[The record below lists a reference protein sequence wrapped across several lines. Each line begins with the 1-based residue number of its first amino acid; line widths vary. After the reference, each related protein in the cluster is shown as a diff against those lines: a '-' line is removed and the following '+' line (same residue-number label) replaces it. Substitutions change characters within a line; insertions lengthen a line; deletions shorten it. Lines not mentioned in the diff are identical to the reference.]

1 MPWTS
6 FVCGSSLVLGWFL
19 GLGIQLKNDAE
30 AMPTNA
36 NIRSSNHLVLSM
48 PIEIV
53 EAELGH
59 KCKPTMPLEAGK
71 TSPPSPSLQ
80 PLPFPLLMRVT
91 LNHLSE
97 CKQRF
102 HSEVFR
108 ILFMHRRA
116 TWNLSILNYL
126 FN

>member
-1 MPWTS
+1 MPWTL
-6 FVCGSSLVLGWFL
+6 FVCGSSLVLCWFW

-59 KCKPTMPLEAGK
+59 KCKPTMPLGAGETPACDLK
-71 TSPPSPSLQ
+71 PP
-80 PLPFPLLMRVT
+80 
-91 LNHLSE
+91 
-97 CKQRF
+97 
-102 HSEVFR
+102 FR
-108 ILFMHRRA
+108 MQTTISF
-116 TWNLSILNYL
+116 
-126 FN
+126 